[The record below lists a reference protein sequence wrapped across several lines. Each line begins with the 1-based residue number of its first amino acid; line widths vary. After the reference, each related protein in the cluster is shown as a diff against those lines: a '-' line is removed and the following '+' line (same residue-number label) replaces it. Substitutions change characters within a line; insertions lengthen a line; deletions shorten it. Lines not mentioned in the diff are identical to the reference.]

1 MCLADGKSITLFSR
15 TRDSTLRIK
24 IISQIDNKFNNS
36 ANIIEHLGT
45 MGDFKM
51 HTRIPAFKEF
61 YSLVGGIEEHQQEHR
76 ITGTQGHNGISA
88 TYAVFLE
95 SGGGS
100 PETNVA
106 FSCGK
111 SEESP

>member
-1 MCLADGKSITLFSR
+1 MCLADSESITLFSC

-24 IISQIDNKFNNS
+24 IISQLDNQFSNS

-51 HTRIPAFKEF
+51 YTRIPASKEF

-76 ITGTQGHNGISA
+76 VT
-88 TYAVFLE
+88 
-95 SGGGS
+95 
-100 PETNVA
+100 
-106 FSCGK
+106 
-111 SEESP
+111 